1 MTVAELIAELEFMNP
16 DTEVRF
22 ASQPNWPFQYSIYDI
37 VEVEVEKRNT
47 DETETVVYLVE
58 GSQIGYLPS
67 ESKDEL
73 GWQTINNIFRMQ

>member
-1 MTVAELIAELEFMNP
+1 MTVADLIAELEFMNP

-22 ASQPNWPFQYSIYDI
+22 ASQPNWPFEYSIYDI

-67 ESKDEL
+67 EAKDEL
-73 GWQTINNIFRMQ
+73 GW

>member
-1 MTVAELIAELEFMNP
+1 MTVADLIAELEFMNP

-22 ASQPNWPFQYSIYDI
+22 ASQPNWPFEYSIYDI

-47 DETETVVYLVE
+47 DETETVVYLAE

-67 ESKDEL
+67 EAKDEL
-73 GWQTINNIFRMQ
+73 GW